1 MQPRTADVIIIGA
14 GISGLSI
21 ALHLREIGVQKI
33 TVLER
38 HSVGAGQSGRAAGI
52 LRALVNNTAVSTML
66 LESLR
71 FFRSF
76 RERYGEALPISEDGY
91 LLIDSRQHEQSMN
104 GALRRAAAA
113 GCEAR
118 RIDHVEAGE
127 LQPGL
132 RRDDDDIY
140 AFEPAAIFLDAMLT
154 TQTLRKVVRRMGVE
168 VEEGCEVDSLVL
180 DGSRLAGVET
190 NQGRFLADKV
200 VIATSVLGAAQLK
213 KIDIDVPVFPRRT
226 EMAFFSVFPESA
238 YRARRILSDARTL
251 VVFAS

>member
-14 GISGLSI
+14 GVSGLSI
-21 ALHLREIGVQKI
+21 ALHLREMGVQKVI
-33 TVLER
+33 VLER
-38 HSVGAGQSGRAAGI
+38 HSAGAGQSGRAAGI

-76 RERYGEALPISEDGY
+76 SERYGEALPISEDGY
-91 LLIDSRQHEQSMN
+91 LLIDSRRHEESMN
-104 GALRRAAAA
+104 ATLHRAAAA

-140 AFEPAAIFLDAMLT
+140 AFEPAAIFLDAMLA
-154 TQTLRKVVRRMGVE
+154 TQMLRKVVRRMGVE
-168 VEEGCEVDSLVL
+168 VEEGCEMESLVL
-180 DGSRLAGVET
+180 DGPNLAGVET
-190 NQGRFLADKV
+190 NRV
-200 VIATSVLGAAQLK
+200 VSSQTKL
-213 KIDIDVPVFPRRT
+213 
-226 EMAFFSVFPESA
+226 
-238 YRARRILSDARTL
+238 
-251 VVFAS
+251 